1 VIWKENLRTPSFRG
15 VRFFLWNSER
25 EGGRNTVTHEFLG
38 RDVPYTEDVSR
49 TPNTFSIEAFFSGF
63 DYFRQRD
70 RLIKAL
76 ETPGPGELVHPY
88 YGTMQVNVTRY
99 RVRETGSE
107 GNIVRFS
114 IDFVEAGSL
123 VYPSVETRKGGLLSD
138 ISDKISSTAVA
149 KFLKDY
155 SIADYPQFVIDSVTE
170 KVEEL
175 ASVIEEQSAFIT
187 RNADE
192 IADLAVSIS
201 DLRGDIDN
209 LINEPAI
216 LATRM
221 ISSLQLLSESVENR
235 RESFDA
241 YENIFSYGDQD
252 PNIIPTTAS
261 RIQQDTNNQAFTNFV
276 RVIALSEAV
285 NSAFEIAY
293 ESEEDAL
300 QIKNSLY
307 DEIDILME
315 AVDDDSVFAELNNLR
330 TFVSLNIPPEDENLP
345 KIFDYINYSTRPS
358 LVIAYEIFG
367 DVISDQDIIDRNHVK
382 NPSYVPGGQTLRVL
396 GRV

>member
-1 VIWKENLRTPSFRG
+1 
-15 VRFFLWNSER
+15 
-25 EGGRNTVTHEFLG
+25 
-38 RDVPYTEDVSR
+38 
-49 TPNTFSIEAFFSGF
+49 
-63 DYFRQRD
+63 
-70 RLIKAL
+70 
-76 ETPGPGELVHPY
+76 
-88 YGTMQVNVTRY
+88 
-99 RVRETGSE
+99 
-107 GNIVRFS
+107 
-114 IDFVEAGSL
+114 
-123 VYPSVETRKGGLLSD
+123 VETRKGGLLSD

>member
-1 VIWKENLRTPSFRG
+1 MIWKENLRTPSFRG